1 MHELGIACSILETV
15 REESSKRP
23 ESRFLKVGVRIGEV
37 SGVEPEALI
46 FSFDALVEGSELA
59 PLELVIERTQRRHL
73 CPECQH
79 EFVVVN
85 YEVVCPRCAEP
96 RTRCVGGF
104 EMEIAYIE
112 MEDRPASAGGNEH
125 ASE

>member
-15 REESSKRP
+15 RDEASKRP
-23 ESRFLKVGVRIGEV
+23 DSKFLKVGVRIGEV
-37 SGVEPEALI
+37 SGVEPDALI

-59 PLELVIERTQRRHL
+59 PLELVIERTRRRHR
-73 CPECQH
+73 CPQCQH
-79 EFVVVN
+79 EFVVVE
-85 YEVVCPRCAEP
+85 YDVVCPRCSEP

-112 MEDRPASAGGNEH
+112 MEDRRRGAGQRAE

>member
-15 REESSKRP
+15 REEASKRP

-85 YEVVCPRCAEP
+85 YARDASVDLKWKLPTSRWKTARQALAEMS
-96 RTRCVGGF
+96 TRV
-104 EMEIAYIE
+104 
-112 MEDRPASAGGNEH
+112 
-125 ASE
+125 SEWQ